1 MGILDV
7 ILGRDAQG
15 QPSKIN
21 MALIALLLWR
31 WYQSQGAGGAHAE
44 PIPAPSGGGA
54 PRMPRQQMPQPDA
67 PEQIPTSRPGSGN
80 EFDELRDSVRP
91 VPRGGSA
98 DAGASDGGMGGGG
111 LGDILGDILGGGA
124 GRGRGGQ
131 AGPAGGPG
139 GGGQGG
145 GGLGDIL
152 GDILGGGAT
161 RGGAGRGQAG
171 PGGGGLGDILGDILG
186 GGAGRGMPGARVSGQ
201 QGDPLGGLG
210 GLLAGGGGVL
220 GDILSQFEQAGKGDA
235 AKSWVSRGENVPVT
249 PTDIEN
255 TFGSGII
262 DTLSQQFGL
271 PRDELLKGLSQAMP
285 DAINE
290 LTPDGRLPTP
300 EEISRRV

>member
-31 WYQSQGAGGAHAE
+31 WYQSQGAGGAQAE

-54 PRMPRQQMPQPDA
+54 PRMPRQQMPQDDA
-67 PEQIPTSRPGSGN
+67 PIPTSRSGSGN

-131 AGPAGGPG
+131 E
-139 GGGQGG
+139 
-145 GGLGDIL
+145 I
-152 GDILGGGAT
+152 
-161 RGGAGRGQAG
+161 GRAH
-171 PGGGGLGDILGDILG
+171 
-186 GGAGRGMPGARVSGQ
+186 V
-201 QGDPLGGLG
+201 
-210 GLLAGGGGVL
+210 
-220 GDILSQFEQAGKGDA
+220 
-235 AKSWVSRGENVPVT
+235 
-249 PTDIEN
+249 
-255 TFGSGII
+255 
-262 DTLSQQFGL
+262 
-271 PRDELLKGLSQAMP
+271 
-285 DAINE
+285 
-290 LTPDGRLPTP
+290 
-300 EEISRRV
+300 

>member
-7 ILGRDAQG
+7 FLGRDAQG
-15 QPSKIN
+15 SPSKIN

-31 WYQSQGAGGAHAE
+31 WYQSQSAGGAQPS
-44 PIPAPSGGGA
+44 PIPVPRGGGTA
-54 PRMPRQQMPQPDA
+54 PRMPRQQMPQDDA
-67 PEQIPTSRPGSGN
+67 PVQIPTSRPGSGN
-80 EFDELRDSVRP
+80 EFDELRDSVQR
-91 VPRGGSA
+91 VPRGGSD
-98 DAGASDGGMGGGG
+98 DAGASNGGMGGG

-131 AGPAGGPG
+131 AGPG
-139 GGGQGG
+139 GGSGG

-152 GDILGGGAT
+152 GDILGGG
-161 RGGAGRGQAG
+161 
-171 PGGGGLGDILGDILG
+171 
-186 GGAGRGMPGARVSGQ
+186 RGMPGARASGQ
-201 QGDPLGGLG
+201 QGDPLSDLLRGGGGSVGGLG
-210 GLLAGGGGVL
+210 GLLAGGAGGGVL

-249 PTDIEN
+249 PKDIES

-262 DTLSQQFGL
+262 DTLSQQFGI

-285 DAINE
+285 EAIDE

-300 EEISRRV
+300 DEISRRV